1 MLTEARRSLLLEA
14 VREAARRAIL
24 PRFRNLAEG
33 DVSQKSGP
41 ADLVTLADTEAE
53 ALITAMVAPEWPE
66 AVVLGEEGVAADPSA
81 RQRMAEAEW
90 AVIVDPVDGTWNF
103 AKGLATFGVI
113 LAVCHKGQPVF
124 GALYD
129 PVMDDWVEASTGQGA
144 ALRGP
149 SFSRPLRVSSEVERR
164 RMNGYV
170 PIGLYPMETRR
181 KLVQEFPD
189 FGRVTSLR
197 CSCHEYRMVA
207 QGHSDFVLSGPTPHP
222 WDHAAGA
229 LAVMEAGGV
238 VRFLDG
244 EAYGTERLRGVL
256 LSASNEAL
264 WQELAARF
272 AYLA

>member
-1 MLTEARRSLLLEA
+1 MTLSALDDAALAARLALEAGRLLIA
-14 VREAARRAIL
+14 VREESGLAGKALGERGDREANRFLCEAIRAARPDDGLLSEEEKDNPAR
-24 PRFRNLAEG
+24 LA
-33 DVSQKSGP
+33 KSR
-41 ADLVTLADTEAE
+41 V
-53 ALITAMVAPEWPE
+53 W
-66 AVVLGEEGVAADPSA
+66 
-81 RQRMAEAEW
+81 
-90 AVIVDPVDGTWNF
+90 IVDPVDGTWNF

-129 PVMDDWVEASTGQGA
+129 PVMDDWVEASAGQGA
-144 ALRGP
+144 TLRGP
-149 SFSRPLRVSSEVERR
+149 SFSRPLRVSQETERR
-164 RMNGYV
+164 RMNGYI
-170 PIGLYPMETRR
+170 PMGLFPMETRR
-181 KLVQEFPD
+181 RLVQDFPD

-244 EAYGTERLRGVL
+244 GAYRTERLKGVL
-256 LSASNEAL
+256 LSASNEVL